1 MVNVQLEDAP
11 VSLPNLS
18 HVDSL
23 TSPLSLPQG
32 PLQLS
37 DPAWT
42 RGWAKL
48 AGGRA

>member
-1 MVNVQLEDAP
+1 MVNVQLKDAP

-18 HVDSL
+18 RVDSL
-23 TSPLSLPQG
+23 TSLSLPQG
-32 PLQLS
+32 PLHLS

-42 RGWAKL
+42 LGWAKL

>member
-18 HVDSL
+18 RVGSL

-42 RGWAKL
+42 WGLAKL